1 MHLITGRSSY
11 LKKTPI
17 LLIFLS
23 LIFPTSLKAATVDVK
38 GTITLPYKGSLF
50 SSAPSGAVKTEA
62 MHDAKLQSWNLYTAQ
77 FNDAKMR
84 QYLGV
89 KEEFLSQIDNYVT
102 NVRVIDENID
112 KESKIITIAVRA
124 TINETAVNATLG
136 AMSVA
141 GQQGSGEGSLSFF

>member
-1 MHLITGRSSY
+1 MHLATRRSTY
-11 LKKTPI
+11 VKKTPL
-17 LLIFLS
+17 LLIFLLLMAS
-23 LIFPTSLKAATVDVK
+23 MSPKAATVDVK

-50 SSAPSGAVKTEA
+50 SSAPSGAEKGGA

-102 NVRVIDENID
+102 NVRVID
-112 KESKIITIAVRA
+112 
-124 TINETAVNATLG
+124 
-136 AMSVA
+136 
-141 GQQGSGEGSLSFF
+141 